1 VSDKSIAIRKGSNTQ
16 VQRLRDTMPD
26 WEVVDARPS
35 KRWYIDAALV
45 WFMLFGVWPFAD
57 PGHDLDTAAS
67 ALDVVLHWTA
77 IVLFWTRWRIERR
90 TR

>member
-1 VSDKSIAIRKGSNTQ
+1 MSDKSITIRQGSDAQ

-26 WEVVDARPS
+26 RDVVDARPS
-35 KRWYIDAALV
+35 KRWHIDALLV

-57 PGHDLDTAAS
+57 PAHDLDTVAS
-67 ALDVVLHWTA
+67 VLDVALHWTA